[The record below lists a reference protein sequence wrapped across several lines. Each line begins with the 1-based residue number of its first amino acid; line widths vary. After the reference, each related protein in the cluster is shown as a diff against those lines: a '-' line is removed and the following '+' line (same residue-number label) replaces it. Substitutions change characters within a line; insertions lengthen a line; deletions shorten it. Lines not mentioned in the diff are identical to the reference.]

1 MCGEPIVGL
10 CPGQGAYRPGVLS
23 QAWAGG
29 DEVVREVFAAVDEA
43 HRARTGRTVSAVVFA
58 DPAPS
63 LEDLVA
69 HHADELQL
77 TIYATAVVAHRALAA
92 RGATPDL
99 LLGHSLGEISALVAA
114 GVFSV
119 ADGAAIVCDR
129 NEVLRAHA
137 PEGGMLALRC
147 GRDRAELLVT
157 LLAAPG
163 LVLAVDNA
171 EEQSVLSGP
180 AEDLAAAAEV
190 ARALGIAAGP
200 LGSPYGF
207 HHPALVPAGREL
219 TRRVAGYR
227 RHPFAVPVHSPIL
240 GRRYRDGDDL
250 AALLGLQLSQ
260 PVGFR
265 ETLARLSADGARVFV
280 ELGAGEVLTKLVR
293 GALPL
298 ASVVPTFAVPG
309 PMSDLDAVAAHL
321 AGVPVPRAEAPRP
334 VVPAAPE
341 PTAAP
346 TAAPAPAPDRTAA
359 LARLRELYA
368 DTLEYPVEV
377 LTEDASLE
385 ADLGVDS
392 LRQTELMTRI
402 RTLFDL
408 PAPPPG
414 FRGTELDTLG
424 KIADYIT
431 AARP

>member
-1 MCGEPIVGL
+1 MYGEPIVGL

-43 HRARTGRTVSAVVFA
+43 HRARTGRTVGAVVFA

-77 TIYATAVVAHRALAA
+77 TIYATAVVAHRALAV

-99 LLGHSLGEISALVAA
+99 LVGHSLGEISALVAA

-147 GRDRAELLVT
+147 GRDRAELLVA
-157 LLAAPG
+157 LLAAPD

-171 EEQSVLSGP
+171 EEQIVLSGP
-180 AEDLAAAAEV
+180 AKDLAAAAEV
-190 ARALGIAAGP
+190 ARALGIGAGP

-227 RHPFAVPVHSPIL
+227 RHPFAVPVHSPVL

-298 ASVVPTFAVPG
+298 ASVVPTFAAPG
-309 PMSDLDAVAAHL
+309 PLSDLDAVAAHL

-334 VVPAAPE
+334 VMPAAPE
-341 PTAAP
+341 PT
-346 TAAPAPAPDRTAA
+346 PASAPDRTVA

-392 LRQTELMTRI
+392 LRQTELMTQI

-408 PAPPPG
+408 PAPPSG